1 MNYSVIRNILGKL
14 MILVAFL
21 MCFPLIV
28 SLIYQEGLIF
38 YLSYLIPII
47 LLLSIGYICNIKKA
61 KTPKM
66 LAREGIVIVG
76 LSWLIMAL
84 AGAIPLMISQ
94 EVPNFFDA
102 FFEMASGFTTT
113 GASVITDITEKAHST
128 IFWRSFSHWIG
139 GMGVLVFILAII
151 PESKEGSS
159 LHILRAES
167 PGPQVGRLVSKMQAS
182 SRILYIIYLVLT
194 LIEFILLLLDPTMD
208 VFNSLIYSL
217 GTAGTGGFSAHAD
230 GLASFSTYSQ
240 YIIAIFM
247 FIFGI
252 NFSLFYLLLIGN
264 FKDILKN
271 DELKVYLII
280 VILCVTLICINIYPI
295 YENLEQTF
303 RLSFFQVAS
312 IISTTGYATADFNLW
327 PGLSK
332 GILFILMFI
341 GACAGSTAGGIKIS
355 RIVLLFKRISV
366 NLHHMIH
373 PRGAEAVRFEGKK
386 VENETLNGVLVYF
399 AIYFVCFT
407 VILFVLL
414 FEPFDFETNISA
426 VAACFN
432 NVGPGLS
439 KVGPMGNYD
448 IFSCLSKTVLSF
460 AMLLGRLEIYPL
472 ILLFSPR
479 NWIKSRNK

>member
-128 IFWRSFSHWIG
+128 LFWRSFSHWIG

-208 VFNSLIYSL
+208 VFNSLIY
-217 GTAGTGGFSAHAD
+217 
-230 GLASFSTYSQ
+230 
-240 YIIAIFM
+240 
-247 FIFGI
+247 
-252 NFSLFYLLLIGN
+252 
-264 FKDILKN
+264 
-271 DELKVYLII
+271 
-280 VILCVTLICINIYPI
+280 
-295 YENLEQTF
+295 
-303 RLSFFQVAS
+303 
-312 IISTTGYATADFNLW
+312 
-327 PGLSK
+327 
-332 GILFILMFI
+332 
-341 GACAGSTAGGIKIS
+341 
-355 RIVLLFKRISV
+355 
-366 NLHHMIH
+366 
-373 PRGAEAVRFEGKK
+373 
-386 VENETLNGVLVYF
+386 
-399 AIYFVCFT
+399 
-407 VILFVLL
+407 
-414 FEPFDFETNISA
+414 
-426 VAACFN
+426 
-432 NVGPGLS
+432 
-439 KVGPMGNYD
+439 
-448 IFSCLSKTVLSF
+448 
-460 AMLLGRLEIYPL
+460 
-472 ILLFSPR
+472 
-479 NWIKSRNK
+479 